1 MKGVRIGQAVDF
13 MRVAAM
19 RLQGLKHVST
29 AGNFARESR
38 FALRMPAMHDR
49 ASVSW
54 RWCVTGE
61 TRVRLVAAMKGV
73 RIGQAVDFMRVAA
86 LRLQGLKHVSTAGN
100 FARERISFCAAHAG
114 HE

>member
-1 MKGVRIGQAVDF
+1 
-13 MRVAAM
+13 
-19 RLQGLKHVST
+19 
-29 AGNFARESR
+29 
-38 FALRMPAMHDR
+38 MPAMHDR

-61 TRVRLVAAMKGV
+61 TRVHLLAAMKGV

-100 FARERISFCAAHAG
+100 FAREFWPSASAVHYRASVVRV
-114 HE
+114 